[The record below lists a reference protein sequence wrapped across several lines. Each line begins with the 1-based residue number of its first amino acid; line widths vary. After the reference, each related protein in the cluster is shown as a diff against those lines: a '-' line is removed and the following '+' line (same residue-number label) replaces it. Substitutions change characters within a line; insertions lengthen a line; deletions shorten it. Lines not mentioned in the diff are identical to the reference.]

1 MVYVAATV
9 PYLFLLILFIRGLT
23 FNIEGAVKGLKVFLI
38 PRWEDLMKFSVITY
52 EVLEPKLTSISKI
65 LKEIKETVQPAAWP

>member
-38 PRWEDLMKFSVITY
+38 PRWEDLMKFSVIT
-52 EVLEPKLTSISKI
+52 VLEPKLTSISKI
-65 LKEIKETVQPAAWP
+65 SKEINETVQPAPWP